1 MLTSHPNSAPSQTV
15 LEIRVRGDGLSVY
28 SPPVWT
34 PHFYEV
40 HRCGSFP
47 SEADGIRI
55 LNYLDDRLVLADS
68 EQQLIT
74 HRSLL
79 PNHLERLGLK
89 INPSKSFF
97 VSQTTSIL
105 SGNNQ
110 MGLCANACLDYA
122 GTFPDYP
129 VSGGIFQTGDFA
141 SPQGL
146 SEDAR
151 PHGRYLLSH
160 SSGPSAYEAPPILA
174 KILRSVPCVRR
185 SIDSQREPPIS
196 F

>member
-1 MLTSHPNSAPSQTV
+1 M
-15 LEIRVRGDGLSVY
+15 
-28 SPPVWT
+28 
-34 PHFYEV
+34 

-68 EQQLIT
+68 ERQLIT

-79 PNHLERLGLK
+79 LNHLERLGLK

-110 MGLCANACLDYA
+110 MGLCANACLDYT

-129 VSGGIFQTGDFA
+129 VSGGIFQT
-141 SPQGL
+141 QGL

-174 KILRSVPCVRR
+174 KSLRSVPCVRR
-185 SIDSQREPPIS
+185 SIDSQRESPIP